1 MLNRLATALLLSCV
15 TVSPLAAQARRFEL
29 NDFGREVGWSNPR
42 LSPDGRSIAAV
53 ASRVNYAENRFER
66 SVMLIDVASGTS
78 RNLTPGRR
86 SVSSVEWSP
95 AGDALAFLDRDGDK
109 PAQLWVLPIA
119 GGEARRITDA
129 KRGASSFAWRP
140 DGKAFAFLTEDEPVE
155 LTGEERFNKS
165 FEVGDNMYLEQAASL
180 PTHLWTIPPDG
191 GQATRVTSG
200 ERTVAGITWVPDS
213 RRIILV
219 VRPRPHS
226 GELINATTL
235 VRDLETGAET
245 PLSDRRGFGS
255 SMAVSPDGKLVAT
268 IASRG
273 AELGFHSGGVVLT
286 PLAGG
291 PGQAGTPGIDRSINQ
306 VRWLPDGRM
315 LVTGFDGTRVTA
327 WIQPSGGSPRR
338 LDWGPVDPADFD
350 VGRDGAIAMIGEEP
364 SRPNEIFYLAS
375 AEAAPKRLTD
385 QNHELAGLET
395 GKVETISWQGPDG
408 YTENGVI
415 VYPPGYAA
423 GRKYPLVLNIHGG
436 PMGTSTEG
444 WDAANQYF
452 AAQGWIVFSPN
463 YRGSNNMGDKY
474 QSAVINDAGDG
485 PGRDVMSGVAALKA
499 RGIVDETKMAVS
511 GWSYGGYMTAWLTAH
526 YQVWKAAVAG
536 AAVTD
541 WFDWYDL
548 ADMNT
553 WAGYGL
559 GGSPWRNNNAMNYW
573 RQSPMAYAHQI
584 RTPTLILSDTGD
596 PRVTVTQS
604 YKLYHALKDN
614 GTPVQFIAYP
624 IGGHFPADPIHQ
636 RDVRRRWAAWIAQR
650 FAGEKSTR

>member
-1 MLNRLATALLLSCV
+1 MIRRIGAPLLFSFLA
-15 TVSPLAAQARRFEL
+15 VSASPAQARRFEL

-53 ASRVNYAENRFER
+53 VGRVNYAENRFER
-66 SVMLIDVASGTS
+66 SVILVDVASGIS

-86 SVSSVEWSP
+86 NAGSVEWSP

-109 PAQLWVLPIA
+109 PPQVFVLPIA

-129 KRGASSFAWRP
+129 KKGVSSFGWRP
-140 DGKAFAFLTEDEPVE
+140 DGKAFAYLTEDEPVE
-155 LTGEERFNKS
+155 VTGEEKFNKS
-165 FEVGDNMYLEQAASL
+165 FEVGDNMYLEQTVSL
-180 PTHLWTIPPDG
+180 PSHLWTIPVEG
-191 GQATRVTSG
+191 GQAARVTSG
-200 ERTVAGITWVPDS
+200 QRSVTGLTWVPDS
-213 RRIILV
+213 RRIILI

-226 GELINATTL
+226 GELINATTI
-235 VRDLETGAET
+235 VRDLESGTET
-245 PLSDRRGFGS
+245 VLTDKRGFGS
-255 SMAVSPDGKLVAT
+255 PPAISPDGKLIAT

-273 AELGFHSGGVVLT
+273 AELGFHSGGVFLT

-291 PGQAGTPGIDRSINQ
+291 AAQPGTPGIDRNINA

-315 LVTGFDGTRVTA
+315 ILLASDGTRITA
-327 WIQPSGGSPRR
+327 WLQPSGGPARR
-338 LDWGPVDPADFD
+338 LDWGPLDPGGFD
-350 VGRDGAIAMIGEEP
+350 VGRDGAIAVIGEEP
-364 SRPNEIFYLAS
+364 NHPTELYYLAS
-375 AEAAPKRLTD
+375 ADATPKRLTD
-385 QNHELAGLET
+385 LNHDLAALET
-395 GKVETISWQGPDG
+395 GRVEAITWQGPDG
-408 YTENGVI
+408 FTENGVI
-415 VYPPGYAA
+415 IYPPGYVA

-436 PMGTSTEG
+436 PMGSSTEG
-444 WDAANQYF
+444 WDASNQYF

-463 YRGSNNMGDKY
+463 YRGSNNLGDKY
-474 QSAVINDAGDG
+474 QSAVINDAGEG
-485 PGRDVMSGVAALKA
+485 PGRDVMAGVAALKA

-541 WFDWYDL
+541 WYDWYNL

-553 WAGYGL
+553 WAGFGL

-584 RTPTLILSDTGD
+584 KTPTLILSDTGD

-624 IGGHFPADPIHQ
+624 IGGHFPGDPIHQ
-636 RDVRRRWAAWIAQR
+636 RDVWRRWAGWIAQR
-650 FAGEKSTR
+650 FSDGNQR